1 MKKSIVIALAL
12 ALCVGFFAGCT
23 ETPDKNATDVEVK
36 DEIKVVPEGENKM
49 ETKAVMEKSTDGAE
63 NLLGYID
70 PLLVQAVAQGVVKL
84 DVSRVIVENIKSEG
98 SDEAGLAKSVADGI
112 IDEKLAGVLTAML
125 AQGKQPDL
133 AVANKMEEELIA
145 SVGYSPA
152 VGGYPIAGTNI
163 TNFYGAVGMLDEPP
177 KPGEDYYG
185 QDAHYQTPC
194 SYTDNGDGTVT
205 DNVTGL
211 IWQKVPGEK
220 KTWMQAVDGLDDFNA
235 QALGGYGDWRIPTMK
250 ELYSLVQYTGVHGRT
265 EESSVAF
272 FDPEFFP
279 LTYGSV
285 PGDRMLDS
293 QMLTSTIYDSVAFGS
308 TVVMFGYNFADGR
321 LKGYPVVKR
330 FYVHHVHGNTHYGQ
344 NMFVDNGDGTISDLA
359 TGLMWTKYDSG
370 HFGAGDAGNGTMD
383 WKAALKYC
391 ERMNFAGYNDWRL
404 PNGKELHSIVDY
416 NRSPDTTDSPAID
429 PLFQS
434 TEITNLAGLKD
445 WGFYWS
451 SSPLLL
457 GSEETSRASV
467 YVMFGRGMGAMGN
480 VAMDVHGAGAQRS
493 DPRTGSRDDF
503 PVNGRGPQGDESRVF
518 NMVRPVRTIK

>member
-1 MKKSIVIALAL
+1 MKKSFFISLII
-12 ALCVGFFAGCT
+12 ALCVGLFAGCT
-23 ETPDKNATDVEVK
+23 ETRDNIATDAEVK
-36 DEIKVVPEGENKM
+36 DKIKIDPEEKM
-49 ETKAVMEKSTDGAE
+49 KVETEAFMKKTTYGAQD
-63 NLLGYID
+63 LLGYID
-70 PLLVQAVAQGVVKL
+70 PLLVQAVAQHVVTF
-84 DVSRVIVENIKSEG
+84 DVSKMIVENIASEG

-112 IDEKLAGVLTAML
+112 IDEELAGILTAML
-125 AQGKQPDL
+125 AQGKQLDL
-133 AVANKMEEELIA
+133 AAANKMEDELIA

-152 VGGYPIAGTNI
+152 VGGYPIAGTNVK
-163 TNFYGAVGMLDEPP
+163 NFYGAVGMLDEPP

-211 IWQKVPGEK
+211 MWQQNPGDK
-220 KTWMQAVDGLDDFNA
+220 KTWIQAVNGLDDFNA
-235 QALGGYGDWRIPTMK
+235 EALGGYSDWRLPTIK
-250 ELYSLVQYTGVHGRT
+250 ELYSLVQYTGVHGKT

-272 FDPEFFP
+272 FDPEYFP

-308 TVVMFGYNFADGR
+308 TTVVFGYNFADGR

-330 FYVHHVHGNTHYGQ
+330 FYVHHVRGNTNYSQ
-344 NMFVDNGDGTISDLA
+344 NMFVDNGNGTISDLA
-359 TGLMWTKYDSG
+359 TGLMWMAFDSG

-391 ERMNFAGYNDWRL
+391 EKMNFAGYDDWRL

-416 NRSPDTTDSPAID
+416 NRSPDTTDSPAIN
-429 PLFQS
+429 PLFQC
-434 TEITNLAGLKD
+434 TEIINLAGLKD

-451 SSPLLL
+451 SSPLLID
-457 GSEETSRASV
+457 SEETSDAAV
-467 YVMFGRGMGAMGN
+467 YIAFGRGMGAMGN
-480 VAMDVHGAGAQRS
+480 YAMDVHGAGAQRS
-493 DPRTGSRDDF
+493 DPRTGDREAF
-503 PVNGRGPQGDESRVF
+503 PINGAGPQGDESRVY
-518 NMVRPVRTIK
+518 NMVRAVRTI